1 MCGEH
6 VVTNKRKSEFKGQKA
21 MENGSQ
27 PTNSV
32 FPAVSL
38 VKEILI
44 KQIVFLYSL
53 ISFPYVN

>member
-6 VVTNKRKSEFKGQKA
+6 VVMNKRKPEFKGQKA

-38 VKEILI
+38 VK
-44 KQIVFLYSL
+44 KF
-53 ISFPYVN
+53 